1 MKNIYL
7 ILSIIG
13 FLVPYYFLFLFIGD
27 NWFSV
32 IEVIKHS
39 FQTNISSLW
48 ASDVIISAVVL
59 IIFIL
64 KDGKTL
70 WNKKYFPIVGTLLVW
85 VSFGLP
91 LYLYLKESHEKS

>member
-1 MKNIYL
+1 MKHLYL
-7 ILSIIG
+7 ILSIIW
-13 FLVPYYFLFLFIGD
+13 LIVPYYFLFSFIWN
-27 NWFSV
+27 NWFDI

-64 KDGKTL
+64 KDGKPL
-70 WNKKYFPIVGTLLVW
+70 WNKKYFPIIGTLTVW

-91 LYLYLKESHEKS
+91 LYLYLKECKK